1 MERTKVFKNISKW
14 NKASNICKDY
24 INLKLKNSYFPKLY
38 NNQIDWMGQD
48 RIEKERIGKEKIG

>member
-1 MERTKVFKNISKW
+1 VFKNISKW